1 MGYFSY
7 FIKCVI
13 RKFVNMLFKPKMVLA
28 LLIIIGV
35 LFAMNITAR
44 AEWTNDQILDLQADL
59 FDIIFQLTQQV
70 EDLEKIGQDTTVMRQ
85 SLTSIDTAV
94 WDISARLQESNRYFY
109 ELNSKISTLLNDI
122 DNLNQSINDIYN
134 KLDEN
139 QQELLT
145 ELEKDNQAVLE
156 ELNMIRDSIN
166 GTEEEQDTFVDNGL
180 IVCGDQTSGLY
191 RLKSISLNYEP
202 KYTYTIK
209 IYYKQGNSY
218 SYVARVYATDN
229 TIPQEYIS
237 TDYWSSFKALGNV
250 PSGTSITSFTY
261 IVPSTN
267 PKHIYFNNFGH
278 IDRIEVY
285 RSIKGITESLN
296 QSNDLQQQQN
306 QLQQESNQLQQEQNN
321 FLSKPSD
328 DSDVSVD
335 SFNNV
340 DSNDITSAGLSGVFN
355 NIYSSITSWNAKNI
369 SLPIPY
375 TNKSINIPAS
385 YTENM
390 LNSSGGGWIITF
402 IHAVYYFIVGR
413 FMIYG
418 ITNIINSI
426 KSGSILNND
435 SKNNITTDML

>member
-7 FIKCVI
+7 FIKCII
-13 RKFVNMLFKPKMVLA
+13 RNFVNLIFKPKGLFIIF
-28 LLIIIGV
+28 IIIFM
-35 LFAMNITAR
+35 LFLSFGTVR
-44 AEWTNDQILDLQADL
+44 AEGWTDENILDLQADL

-70 EDLEKIGQDTTVMRQ
+70 EDLESIKNYTFNIENGQKAIWDKLDLIQTEIQNLKSDT
-85 SLTSIDTAV
+85 SEI
-94 WDISARLQESNRYFY
+94 
-109 ELNSKISTLLNDI
+109 NSKLSIIVSDLSTLNNEILN
-122 DNLNQSINDIYN
+122 IYN
-134 KLDEN
+134 TLEEN

-166 GTEEEQDTFVDNGL
+166 GTDEELTNYIDFGIIPVSNNSPEW
-180 IVCGDQTSGLY
+180 Y
-191 RLKSISLNYEP
+191 LKRISIDFQP
-202 KYTYTIK
+202 KYSYTIK
-209 IYYKQGNSY
+209 IHYRNPFHASMVVKSFLSDNVIPSDFILSDYEENFKTIGKVPPSD
-218 SYVARVYATDN
+218 SYVITYN
-229 TIPQEYIS
+229 IPTSNLENLYINWGEYIL
-237 TDYWSSFKALGNV
+237 K
-250 PSGTSITSFTY
+250 
-261 IVPSTN
+261 
-267 PKHIYFNNFGH
+267 
-278 IDRIEVY
+278 IEVY
-285 RSIKGITESLN
+285 RSIKGIVESLN

-306 QLQQESNQLQQEQNN
+306 QLQQQQNQLQQEQND
-321 FLSKPSD
+321 FLSKPSE

-340 DSNDITSAGLSGVFN
+340 DSNDITSSGLSGVFN
-355 NIYSSITSWNAKNI
+355 SIYSSITSWNAKNI

-375 TNKSINIPAS
+375 TNKSIVIPAN

-413 FMIYG
+413 FMIYS

-426 KSGSILNND
+426 KSGSILNTD